1 LADLMWRSLRCLS
14 AALLYVCLARDTCED
29 GSCQGQEPT
38 AMLQARS
45 KIKANCT
52 GNRCGRKRP
61 SSVLQRNNR
70 TSESIPEFQIQEDG
84 SWNTYFLPG
93 ATVHDKRA
101 VTYGINDKYYLKK
114 LRTAD
119 NSEAQNF
126 KMLELPGKTLIVEVD
141 LNGAG
146 CGCNVNFFLV
156 SMPAAQPGE
165 YGDYYCDGNGV
176 GGNFCPEFDTNEMN
190 QHALQITNHNCWDPW
205 SRQSCDGD
213 GDPEMKF
220 YPGEFGP
227 GDWNKIDTNQKF
239 FFSVQMKE
247 VIYGDSDPANHLI
260 VETRAWQGPN
270 RVIKKQMGGAN
281 SPMNGMWGNLAK
293 GMVLVIDYW
302 ESQDL
307 TWLDGA
313 ACHAPSYCS
322 GNKATIS
329 NMQLIKNDNPSLSA
343 RCPAKEGYSC
353 DWADQEGACDN
364 DDATEGWC
372 RCCCTKCS
380 SVPRCLWSG
389 YSSFS

>member
-1 LADLMWRSLRCLS
+1 
-14 AALLYVCLARDTCED
+14 
-29 GSCQGQEPT
+29 
-38 AMLQARS
+38 MLQARS

-270 RVIKKQMGGAN
+270 RVIKKQMGGVN